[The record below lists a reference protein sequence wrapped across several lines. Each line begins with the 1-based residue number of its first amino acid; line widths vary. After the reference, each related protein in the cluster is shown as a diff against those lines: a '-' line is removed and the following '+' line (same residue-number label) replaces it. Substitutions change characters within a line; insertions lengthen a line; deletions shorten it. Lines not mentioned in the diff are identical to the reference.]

1 MSSSLRWL
9 LVLPIALAAAP
20 PAAGDWL
27 VFLGGGLQETRGRW
41 EVRGGLVRFHS
52 PSGTFLSVRAED
64 VDLAASAFLTW
75 QVGDRRK
82 SPDSLPP
89 AGAEMRPPHDRAETG
104 SEGACRPVRVV
115 SVLSAETLEVEAGG
129 RRATV
134 HLACLDAPETR
145 HRFPELAW
153 FGAEATAQVERLA
166 PPGSSVCL
174 FDENPPLGDRQRH
187 PILYVELADGRDLGE
202 EVIARGL
209 GLVRSG
215 TCVRRDRYLEVERRA
230 IVAERGHW
238 GPSGNDASIAIAS
251 HAQGFH
257 TAPSPRTRS
266 GGG

>member
-1 MSSSLRWL
+1 
-9 LVLPIALAAAP
+9 
-20 PAAGDWL
+20 
-27 VFLGGGLQETRGRW
+27 
-41 EVRGGLVRFHS
+41 VRDGLVRFHS
-52 PSGTFLSVRAED
+52 PGGTFLSARAED

-89 AGAEMRPPHDRAETG
+89 AGAEMQPPRDRAEAG

-174 FDENPPLGDRQRH
+174 VDESPPLGDRQRH

-215 TCVRRDRYLEVERRA
+215 SCVRRDRYLEVERLA
-230 IVAERGHW
+230 LVAERGHW

-257 TAPSPRTRS
+257 AAPSPRARS